1 MSNWILYDDF
11 VDRVRDYHHTGFS
24 GLITGVSDSQHSFQI
39 GFDQGQIVLMS
50 YRIKKGMPALQLI
63 SQIERAKI
71 TEHPNTDIQ
80 ESGGEV
86 PDTSTILSRLT
97 ANTLDDT
104 NTTTDISEVPAP
116 PGNRESAPSGNSQAP
131 VDAGLKKK
139 IETAA
144 IHHFGPI
151 GAMVCEE
158 HLANAGGDVR
168 AVMLKIAQD
177 VGANEADTK
186 AFFQSVSGS

>member
-11 VDRVRDYHHTGFS
+11 VDLVRNHHHNEYT
-24 GLITGVSDSQHSFQI
+24 GLITGVSDNQHSFQI
-39 GFDQGQIVLMS
+39 GFVEGEIVLLN
-50 YRIKKGMPALQLI
+50 YRIKKGMAALQLLT
-63 SQIERAKI
+63 QIERAKI
-71 TEHPNTDIQ
+71 IEHPNTDIH
-80 ESGGEV
+80 EAGGNV

-104 NTTTDISEVPAP
+104 TNTTDINDVPQP
-116 PGNRESAPSGNSQAP
+116 RQTSTTSSPRS
-131 VDAGLKKK
+131 VDSKLRKI

-158 HLANAGGDVR
+158 HLADPQGDVR
-168 AVMLKIAQD
+168 RIMLKIAQD
-177 VGANEADTK
+177 VGADEADTK
-186 AFFQSVSGS
+186 AFFQSVSNA

>member
-11 VDRVRDYHHTGFS
+11 VDRVRLHHHDGFS

-39 GFDQGQIVLMS
+39 GFLDGQIVLLS
-50 YRIKKGMPALQLI
+50 YRIKKGMAALQLI

-71 TEHPNTDIQ
+71 TEHPSTDFLQ
-80 ESGGEV
+80 SSETQL
-86 PDTSTILSRLT
+86 DTSMVLSRLT

-104 NTTTDISEVPAP
+104 TTTDINDVPQPATTSRSNTP
-116 PGNRESAPSGNSQAP
+116 RSIDSR
-131 VDAGLKKK
+131 LRKI

-151 GAMVCEE
+151 GAMVCQE
-158 HLANAGGDVR
+158 HLADPDEDVR
-168 AVMLKIAQD
+168 HVMLRIAQD
-177 VGANEADTK
+177 VGASEADTK
-186 AFFQSVSGS
+186 AFFQSVSNA

>member
-11 VDRVRDYHHTGFS
+11 VDLVRNLHHDQFS

-39 GFDQGQIVLMS
+39 GFDEGEIILLT
-50 YRIKKGMPALQLI
+50 YRVKKGMAALQQI

-71 TEHPNTDIQ
+71 TEHPNTDIH
-80 ESGGEV
+80 EV
-86 PDTSTILSRLT
+86 GTALDTSTVLSRLT

-104 NTTTDISEVPAP
+104 TTTSINDVPEP
-116 PGNRESAPSGNSQAP
+116 PSTSTTTTPRS
-131 VDAGLKKK
+131 VDSKLRKI

-151 GAMVCEE
+151 GAMVCAE
-158 HLANAGGDVR
+158 HLANPEGDVR
-168 AVMLKIAQD
+168 RIMLKIAQD

-186 AFFQSVSGS
+186 AFFQSVSNA

>member
-11 VDRVRDYHHTGFS
+11 VNLVRNHHHDAYS
-24 GLITGVSDSQHSFQI
+24 GLITGVSDRQHSFQI
-39 GFDQGQIVLMS
+39 GFDQGNIVLLN
-50 YRIKKGMPALQLI
+50 YRIKKGLAALQLI
-63 SQIERAKI
+63 TQIERAKI
-71 TEHPNTDIQ
+71 SEHANSDIHDI
-80 ESGGEV
+80 GTEV

-104 NTTTDISEVPAP
+104 NSTTDISDVLAM
-116 PGNRESAPSGNSQAP
+116 REPSGSKSQPA
-131 VDAGLKKK
+131 VDSGLKKI

-158 HLANAGGDVR
+158 HLANAQGDVR
-168 AVMLKIAQD
+168 GIMLKIAQD
-177 VGANEADTK
+177 VGASEADTK
-186 AFFQSVSGS
+186 AFFQMVSSA

>member
-11 VDRVRDYHHTGFS
+11 VDLVRNHHHNAYT
-24 GLITGVSDSQHSFQI
+24 GLITGISDNHHSFQI
-39 GFDQGQIVLMS
+39 GFDHGEIVLLNC
-50 YRIKKGMPALQLI
+50 RIKKGLAALQLI
-63 SQIERAKI
+63 TQIERAKI
-71 TEHPNTDIQ
+71 TEHPNTDINDVG
-80 ESGGEV
+80 SNV

-104 NTTTDISEVPAP
+104 TTTDISEVPAP
-116 PGNRESAPSGNSQAP
+116 QQTSKTSSKRS
-131 VDAGLKKK
+131 VDSRLRKI

-158 HLANAGGDVR
+158 HLAKPEGDVR
-168 AVMLKIAQD
+168 RIMLEIAQD
-177 VGANEADTK
+177 VGASEADTK
-186 AFFQSVSGS
+186 AFFQSVSRG